1 MKLIR
6 DTWLLFVRDLMVTLR
21 NPAWL
26 IIGLFQPICF
36 LLLFAPL
43 LDGIAQA
50 PGFPPGGALNVF
62 TPGLLVM
69 MGMYGAAF
77 VGFGLIADLRAGVVE
92 RLRVT
97 PVSRLALLLGRA
109 LRDVLVLLVQSTL
122 LVLAA
127 WPMGLRIDPAGIA
140 VALALVGLIGL
151 VLASCS
157 YALALALRS
166 EDALA
171 PTINFFVVPLQLL
184 SGVTLPLTLAPLW
197 IRNIAAFN
205 PLAYAVDAARSLF
218 NGALG
223 DPAVLRGFGLL
234 AGLAVLAT
242 WWAARS
248 FRQATA

>member
-6 DTWLLFVRDLMVTLR
+6 DTWLLFVREMMVTLR
-21 NPAWL
+21 NPVWL

-50 PGFPPGGALNVF
+50 PNFPPGGALNVF

-69 MGMYGAAF
+69 MGMYGASF
-77 VGFGLIADLRAGVVE
+77 TGFGLLADLRAGIVE

-109 LRDVLVLLVQSTL
+109 LRDVVVLLVQSGL

-127 WPMGLRIDPAGIA
+127 WPMGLRIDVGGVAIA
-140 VALALVGLIGL
+140 LGLVALVGLL
-151 VLASCS
+151 LAPCS
-157 YALALALRS
+157 YALALILKS

-171 PTINFFVVPLQLL
+171 PTVNFFLLPIQLL

-197 IRNIAAFN
+197 IRQVAAFN
-205 PLAYAVDAARSLF
+205 PLTYAVDAARSLF

-223 DPAVLRGFGLL
+223 DPTVPRGFGVLMV
-234 AGLAVLAT
+234 LAVLAL
-242 WWAARS
+242 WWAARQ

>member
-6 DTWLLFVRDLMVTLR
+6 DTWLLFVRDVMVTLR
-21 NPAWL
+21 NPVWL

-50 PGFPPGGALNVF
+50 PGFPSGGALNVF
-62 TPGLLVM
+62 APGLLVL
-69 MGMYGAAF
+69 MGMYGASFA
-77 VGFGLIADLRAGVVE
+77 GFGLLADLRAGVVE

-109 LRDVLVLLVQSTL
+109 LRDVMVLLVQATL

-127 WPMGLRIDPAGIA
+127 WPMGLRIDIGG
-140 VALALVGLIGL
+140 VALALGLVALVGLL
-151 VLASCS
+151 LAPCS
-157 YALALALRS
+157 YALALILKS

-171 PTINFFVVPLQLL
+171 PTVNFFLLPIQLF
-184 SGVTLPLTLAPLW
+184 SGVMLPLTLTPLW
-197 IRNIAAFN
+197 IRQVAAFN
-205 PLAYAVDAARSLF
+205 PLSYAVDATRSLF

-223 DPAVLRGFGLL
+223 DPVVLRGFAVLTLL
-234 AGLAVLAT
+234 AMLAL
-242 WWAARS
+242 WWAARQ

>member
-1 MKLIR
+1 MKLLR
-6 DTWLLFVRDLMVTLR
+6 DTWLLFVREMKVTLR
-21 NPAWL
+21 NPVWL

-50 PGFPPGGALNVF
+50 PNFPPGGALNVF

-69 MGMYGAAF
+69 MGMYGASF
-77 VGFGLIADLRAGVVE
+77 TGFGLLADLRAGIVE

-109 LRDVLVLLVQSTL
+109 LRDVVVLLVQATL

-127 WPMGLRIDPAGIA
+127 WPMGLRIGAGG
-140 VALALVGLIGL
+140 VALALGLVALVGLM
-151 VLASCS
+151 LAPCS
-157 YALALALRS
+157 YALALILKS

-171 PTINFFVVPLQLL
+171 PTVNFFLLPIQLL
-184 SGVTLPLTLAPLW
+184 SGVMLPLALAPLW
-197 IRNIAAFN
+197 IRQVAAFN
-205 PLAYAVDAARSLF
+205 PLTYAVDAARSLF

-223 DPAVLRGFGLL
+223 DPSVPRGFGVLL
-234 AGLAVLAT
+234 ALALLAL
-242 WWAARS
+242 WWAARQ